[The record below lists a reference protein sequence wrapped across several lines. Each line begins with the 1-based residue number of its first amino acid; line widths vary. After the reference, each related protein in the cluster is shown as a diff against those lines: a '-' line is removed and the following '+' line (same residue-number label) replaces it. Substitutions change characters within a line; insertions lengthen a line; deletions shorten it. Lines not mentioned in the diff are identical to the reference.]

1 MATEINS
8 PEGAKPLA
16 ASDGGSVDLS
26 AVKRK
31 RGRPPGSKTKSV
43 SDAPKSE
50 PGGAQ
55 SATIDSRFLSDT
67 AVCLLEI
74 VDEVSAKVLT
84 QRIRKV
90 APDKAEAFAELY
102 AEVGLNE
109 KDKRLVGM
117 SVEAIARKYSMLA
130 KFGPEVL
137 LVAALSQYGLRQAK
151 LYQFVNAVAAER
163 KEKPAEKPQE
173 PAKN

>member
-1 MATEINS
+1 MANENGPVENGKQS
-8 PEGAKPLA
+8 A
-16 ASDGGSVDLS
+16 ASDSVSLDLS

-31 RGRPPGSKTKSV
+31 RGRPPGTKTKPSN
-43 SDAPKSE
+43 DTPKSE
-50 PGGAQ
+50 PRGAGA
-55 SATIDSRFLSDT
+55 SEVDAAFLGDT

-84 QRIRKV
+84 ARIRKV

-102 AEVGLNE
+102 AEVGLND
-109 KDKRLVGM
+109 KDKRLVGL
-117 SVEAIARKYSMLA
+117 SVNAIARKYTLLA

-151 LYQFVNAVAAER
+151 LHQFVAQVAAER
-163 KEKPAEKPQE
+163 AKEKTVQPEAKP
-173 PAKN
+173 